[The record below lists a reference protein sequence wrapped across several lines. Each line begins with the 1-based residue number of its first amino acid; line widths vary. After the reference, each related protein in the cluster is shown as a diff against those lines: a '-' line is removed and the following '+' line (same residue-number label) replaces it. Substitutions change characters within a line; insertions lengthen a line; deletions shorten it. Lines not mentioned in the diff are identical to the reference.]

1 MKSSIGDILNHM
13 KNYIL
18 DSVCKH
24 FGTQKALAEALGVT
38 KGMVSN
44 VVNGRRPIPAH
55 WCPIIESE
63 TAGAFVCEQLRPDI
77 QWHVV
82 RENGVVTRDR
92 RK

>member
-1 MKSSIGDILNHM
+1 M

-18 DSVCKH
+18 ESVCKH
-24 FGTQKALAEALGVT
+24 FGSQSKLATTLGVT
-38 KGMVSN
+38 KGMVCN

-63 TAGAFVCEQLRPDI
+63 TGGAFVCEQLRPDI

-82 RENGVVTRDR
+82 RENGVLNRGR